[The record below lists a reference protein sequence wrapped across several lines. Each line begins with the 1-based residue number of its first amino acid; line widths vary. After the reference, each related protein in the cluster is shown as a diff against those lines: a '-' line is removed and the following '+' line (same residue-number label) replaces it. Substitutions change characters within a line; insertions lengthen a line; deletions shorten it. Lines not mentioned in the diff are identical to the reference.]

1 MTKAEQLAELEAE
14 LVIIKAQML
23 AITTGGQS
31 LSLSGMNVSKVNYPA
46 LKDRRI
52 EVEKSIQR
60 LTRGGREMVMDMS
73 ATPYGGG

>member
-73 ATPYGGG
+73 ATPYGGY

>member
-73 ATPYGGG
+73 ATPYGGE